1 MSSRDP
7 RTKDASA
14 IDPLAVRVHTARHN
28 RLIGSSMRHLAS
40 AAMLL
45 LMSSTVLAQGPAPA
59 ATTAAPLPASNPFAQ
74 TSSLPFQAPPFDRIK
89 STDYKPA
96 LIAGMAAQ
104 RAEINAITRARS
116 VPTFENTIAAM
127 ERSGRLLE
135 RASMAFYGVV
145 GANTDDTLQQTQA
158 DLAPMFAA
166 HQDAIMLD
174 PALFARVKTLYD
186 QRQKLGLNA
195 GQLQVLT
202 LTYQGMVRAGA
213 QLSPADKL
221 TLSRYNSQLSTLET
235 AFQQKLLA
243 AAKAGAL
250 VVDDKAKLA
259 GLSEG
264 EIAAAAAAAK
274 DRGLAGNYVLTLQNT
289 TQQPELATLKD
300 RATREALFKASW
312 MRAAKG
318 DANDTRA
325 TIADI
330 ALLRAQKAKLLGF
343 ATWADYVLQDQMA
356 KTPKT
361 ALAFMQQLGTPVA
374 AEQRREA
381 AELQAQIK
389 ATGGNFQ
396 LKPWDWD
403 FYSEQVRKAKYD
415 LNQDELKP
423 YFEINKVL
431 TDGVFYAA
439 NQLYGVTFKRRTDI
453 PVYHPDVMVYE
464 VNEADG
470 TTVGLMYF
478 DFWKRDNKNG
488 GAWMS
493 NFVNQSKLLG
503 TKPVIYNVS
512 NFTKPAAG
520 QPALISFD
528 DVTTMFHEF
537 GHALHGLFANQ
548 TYPSISGTNVARDF
562 VEFPSQFNE
571 HWALDPKVLPNY
583 AVNYRTRQVIPQ
595 ALVDKIKRAATFNSG
610 YSFGEALAAAEMD
623 MSWHSL
629 SAAQGKQNPDAF
641 EAQALAATGLDIANV
656 PPRYRSTYFLHIWGN
671 GYSAGYYAYSWAKML
686 SANAFNWFEE
696 HGGMTRANGQR
707 FRDMIL
713 SKGHTED
720 YATMFRNFNGAD
732 PQVGPLL
739 KDLGLNADGSRI
751 KTTG

>member
-1 MSSRDP
+1 
-7 RTKDASA
+7 
-14 IDPLAVRVHTARHN
+14 
-28 RLIGSSMRHLAS
+28 MRHFAS
-40 AAMLL
+40 AALLL
-45 LMSSTVLAQGPAPA
+45 LMSSTVLAQGTAPSATPA
-59 ATTAAPLPASNPFAQ
+59 AALPASSPFAKAS
-74 TSSLPFQAPPFDRIK
+74 TLPFEAPPFDRIK

-96 LIAGMAAQ
+96 LLAGMAAQ

-116 VPTFENTIAAM
+116 APTFENTIAAM

-135 RASMAFYGVV
+135 RASLAFYGVV

-158 DLAPMFAA
+158 DLAPVFAA
-166 HQDAIMLD
+166 HQDAINLD
-174 PALFARVKTLYD
+174 PALFARVETLYD
-186 QRQKLGLNA
+186 QRRTLGLDA
-195 GQLQVLT
+195 EQLQVLT

-213 QLSPADKL
+213 QLSPADKA
-221 TLSRYNSQLSTLET
+221 TLSRYNGQLSTLET

-274 DRGLAGNYVLTLQNT
+274 DRGLAGKYVLTLQNT

-312 MRAAKG
+312 TRAAKG

-361 ALAFMQQLGTPVA
+361 ALGFMQQLGTPVA

-389 ATGGNFQ
+389 ATGGNFE

-439 NQLYGVTFKRRTDI
+439 NQLYGVTFKRRTDL

-464 VNEADG
+464 VNEANG
-470 TTVGLMYF
+470 TPVGLMYF

-520 QPALISFD
+520 QPGLINFD

-548 TYPSISGTNVARDF
+548 TYPSISGTNTARDF

-583 AVNYRTRQVIPQ
+583 AVNYRTGQVIPQ

-641 EAQALAATGLDIANV
+641 EAQALATTGLDIANV

-671 GYSAGYYAYSWAKML
+671 GYSAGYYAYSWTKML

>member
-1 MSSRDP
+1 MRL
-7 RTKDASA
+7 
-14 IDPLAVRVHTARHN
+14 LAATAT
-28 RLIGSSMRHLAS
+28 I
-40 AAMLL
+40 L
-45 LMSSTVLAQGPAPA
+45 LMSSTTLAQNTAGPAPSSA
-59 ATTAAPLPASNPFAQ
+59 SLPASNPFAQ
-74 TSSLPFQAPPFDRIK
+74 ASTLPFQAPPFDRIK
-89 STDYKPA
+89 STDYAPA
-96 LIAGMAAQ
+96 LLAGMAQQ
-104 RAEINAITRARS
+104 RTEITAITRARS
-116 VPTFENTIAAM
+116 APTFENTIAAL

-135 RASMAFYGVV
+135 RARTAFDGVV
-145 GANTDDTLQQTQA
+145 GANTDDILQKTQA
-158 DLAPMFAA
+158 DLAPAFAA
-166 HQDAIMLD
+166 HQDAINLD

-186 QRQKLGLNA
+186 QRKTLGLDPE
-195 GQLQVLT
+195 QLQVLT
-202 LTYQGMVRAGA
+202 LTFQNMVRAGA
-213 QLSPADKL
+213 QLSPADKV
-221 TLSRYNSQLSTLET
+221 TLSGYNARLSTLET

-243 AAKAGAL
+243 AARAGAL
-250 VVDDKAKLA
+250 GVDDKAKLA

-264 EIAAAAAAAK
+264 ELAAAADAAK
-274 DRGLAGNYVLTLQNT
+274 ARGMAGKYVLTLQNT

-300 RATREALFKASW
+300 RATREALFNASW
-312 MRAAKG
+312 TRAVKG
-318 DANDTRA
+318 DANDTRD
-325 TIADI
+325 TIAQI
-330 ALLRAQKAKLLGF
+330 AMLRAQKARLLGF

-356 KTPKT
+356 KNRTT
-361 ALAFMQQLGTPVA
+361 ALGVMRQLGAPVA

-389 ATGGNFQ
+389 ATGGTFP

-439 NQLYGVTFKRRTDI
+439 NQLYGLQFKRRTNI

-464 VNEADG
+464 VTEATG
-470 TTVGLMYF
+470 ALVGLMYF
-478 DFWKRDNKNG
+478 DYWKRDNKNG

-493 NFVNQSKLLG
+493 NFVNQSKLIG
-503 TKPVIYNVS
+503 TRPVIYNVG

-537 GHALHGLFANQ
+537 GHALHGLSANQ
-548 TYPSISGTNVARDF
+548 TYPSVSGTNTARDF

-571 HWALDPKVLPNY
+571 HWALDPKVLPHY
-583 AVNYRTRQVIPQ
+583 AVNYRDGKVIPQ
-595 ALVDKIKRAATFNSG
+595 ALVDKIKRAGTFNSG
-610 YSFGEALAAAEMD
+610 YSFGEALAAAQMD

-629 SAAQGKQNPDAF
+629 TAAQGKQNPDAF
-641 EAQALAATGLDIANV
+641 EAQALAATGLDVADV
-656 PPRYRSTYFLHIWGN
+656 PPRYRSSYFLHIWGN
-671 GYSAGYYAYSWAKML
+671 GYSAGYYAYSWTKML
-686 SANAFNWFEE
+686 SANAFNWFEQ

-720 YATMFRNFNGAD
+720 YAPMFRAFNGAD

-739 KDLGLNADGSRI
+739 KDLGLNADGARI
-751 KTTG
+751 APAAAPAGK

>member
-1 MSSRDP
+1 MRLF
-7 RTKDASA
+7 AA
-14 IDPLAVRVHTARHN
+14 TATMMLLSTTAFAQTN
-28 RLIGSSMRHLAS
+28 APAAAS
-40 AAMLL
+40 AA
-45 LMSSTVLAQGPAPA
+45 
-59 ATTAAPLPASNPFAQ
+59 LPATNPFAQ
-74 TSSLPFQAPPFDRIK
+74 ASTRPFEAPPFDRIK
-89 STDYKPA
+89 STDYAPA
-96 LIAGMAAQ
+96 LLAGMAAQ

-116 VPTFENTIAAM
+116 APTFDNTIAAM

-135 RASMAFYGVV
+135 RASLAFSGVV
-145 GANTDDTLQQTQA
+145 GANTDDTLQKTQA
-158 DLAPMFAA
+158 DLAPAFAA
-166 HQDAIMLD
+166 HQDAINLD
-174 PALFARVKTLYD
+174 PALFARVKTIYD
-186 QRQKLGLNA
+186 QRQSLRLDA
-195 GQLQVLT
+195 EQLQVLT
-202 LTYQGMVRAGA
+202 LTYQNMVRAGA

-259 GLSEG
+259 GLSDG
-264 EIAAAAAAAK
+264 EIAAAADAAK
-274 DRGLAGNYVLTLQNT
+274 ARGMAGKYVLTLQNT
-289 TQQPELATLKD
+289 TQQPELATLTD
-300 RATREALFKASW
+300 RATREALFNASW
-312 MRAAKG
+312 TRAAKG
-318 DANDTRA
+318 DANDTRD
-325 TIADI
+325 TIAQI

-343 ATWADYVLQDQMA
+343 PTWADYVLQDQMA

-361 ALAFMQQLGTPVA
+361 ALGFMQQLGTPVA
-374 AEQRREA
+374 AEQRRET

-389 ATGGNFQ
+389 ATGGTFA

-415 LNQDELKP
+415 LNQDQLKP

-439 NQLYGVTFKRRTDI
+439 NQLYGLTFKRRTDI
-453 PVYHPDVMVYE
+453 PVYQPDVMVYE
-464 VNEADG
+464 VDEADG
-470 TTVGLMYF
+470 TPVGLMYF
-478 DFWKRDNKNG
+478 DYWKRDNKNG

-503 TKPVIYNVS
+503 TKPVIYNVG
-512 NFTKPAAG
+512 NFTKPSAG

-548 TYPSISGTNVARDF
+548 TYPSVSGTNTARDF

-571 HWALDPKVLPNY
+571 HWALDPKVLPHY
-583 AVNYRTRQVIPQ
+583 AVDYRSGQVIPQ
-595 ALVDKIKRAATFNSG
+595 ALVDKIKRAGTFNSG

-629 SAAQGKQNPDAF
+629 TAAQGKQNPDTF
-641 EAQALAATGLDIANV
+641 ETQALAATGLDVADV
-656 PPRYRSTYFLHIWGN
+656 PPRYRSSYFLHIWGN
-671 GYSAGYYAYSWAKML
+671 GYSAGYYAYSWTKML
-686 SANAFNWFEE
+686 SANAFNWFEQ

-707 FRDMIL
+707 FRDLIL

-720 YATMFRNFNGAD
+720 YAPMFRTFNGAD

-739 KDLGLNADGSRI
+739 NDLGLNADGSRI
-751 KTTG
+751 AADAATPPVSDGTVPAAPSAKPATGKTGG

>member
-1 MSSRDP
+1 
-7 RTKDASA
+7 
-14 IDPLAVRVHTARHN
+14 
-28 RLIGSSMRHLAS
+28 MRHFAS
-40 AAMLL
+40 AALLL
-45 LMSSTVLAQGPAPA
+45 LMSSTVLAQGTAPSATPA
-59 ATTAAPLPASNPFAQ
+59 TALPASSPFAKAS
-74 TSSLPFQAPPFDRIK
+74 TLPFEAPPFDRIK
-89 STDYKPA
+89 SADYKPA
-96 LIAGMAAQ
+96 LLAGMAAQ

-116 VPTFENTIAAM
+116 APTFENTIAAM

-135 RASMAFYGVV
+135 RASLAFYGVV

-158 DLAPMFAA
+158 DLAPVFAA
-166 HQDAIMLD
+166 HQDAINLD

-186 QRQKLGLNA
+186 QRRTLGLDA
-195 GQLQVLT
+195 EQLQVLT

-213 QLSPADKL
+213 QLSPADKA
-221 TLSRYNSQLSTLET
+221 TLSRYNGQLSTLET

-274 DRGLAGNYVLTLQNT
+274 DRGLAGKYVLTLQNT

-312 MRAAKG
+312 TRAAKG

-361 ALAFMQQLGTPVA
+361 ALGFMQQLGTPVA

-389 ATGGNFQ
+389 ATGGNFE

-439 NQLYGVTFKRRTDI
+439 NQLYGVTFKRRNDL

-464 VNEADG
+464 VNEANG
-470 TTVGLMYF
+470 TPVGLMYF

-520 QPALISFD
+520 QPGLISFD

-548 TYPSISGTNVARDF
+548 TYPSISGTNTARDF

-583 AVNYRTRQVIPQ
+583 AVNYRTGQVIPQ

-671 GYSAGYYAYSWAKML
+671 GYSAGYYAYSWTKML

>member
-1 MSSRDP
+1 MRLFA
-7 RTKDASA
+7 T
-14 IDPLAVRVHTARHN
+14 TAT
-28 RLIGSSMRHLAS
+28 I
-40 AAMLL
+40 L
-45 LMSSTVLAQGPAPA
+45 LMSTTALAQ
-59 ATTAAPLPASNPFAQ
+59 TAAPLPASNPFAKAS
-74 TSSLPFQAPPFDRIK
+74 TLPFEAPPFDRIT
-89 STDYKPA
+89 SADYAPA
-96 LIAGMAAQ
+96 LLAGMAEQ
-104 RAEINAITRARS
+104 RAEINAITRVRS
-116 VPTFENTIAAM
+116 APTFDNTIAAL

-135 RASMAFYGVV
+135 RASLAFYGVV
-145 GANTDDTLQQTQA
+145 GANSDETLLKAQA
-158 DLAPMFAA
+158 DLAAPFAA
-166 HQDAIMLD
+166 HQDAIALD

-186 QRQKLGLNA
+186 QRQSLGLNSE
-195 GQLQVLT
+195 QLQVLT
-202 LTYQGMVRAGA
+202 LTYENMVRAGA
-213 QLSPADKL
+213 LLSPADKATL
-221 TLSRYNSQLSTLET
+221 TKLNGQLSTLET

-259 GLSEG
+259 GLSDA
-264 EIAAAAAAAK
+264 EIAAAAEAAK
-274 DRGLAGNYVLTLQNT
+274 ARGLAGKYVLPLQNT
-289 TQQPELATLKD
+289 TQQPLLATLKD
-300 RATREALFKASW
+300 RATREALFNASW
-312 MRAAKG
+312 TRAVKG
-318 DANDTRA
+318 DANDTRD
-325 TIADI
+325 TIAQI

-361 ALAFMQQLGTPVA
+361 ALGFMQQLGTPVA

-381 AELQAQIK
+381 GELQAQIQ

-403 FYSEQVRKAKYD
+403 YYSEQVRKAKYD

-439 NQLYGVTFKRRTDI
+439 NQLYGLTFTRRTDI
-453 PVYHPDVMVYE
+453 PVYQPDVLVYE
-464 VNEADG
+464 VREENG
-470 TTVGLMYF
+470 TPVGLMYF
-478 DFWKRDNKNG
+478 DYWKRDNKNG

-493 NFVNQSKLLG
+493 NFVNQAKLLG
-503 TKPVIYNVS
+503 TKPVIYNIG
-512 NFTKPAAG
+512 NFTKPAPG

-548 TYPSISGTNVARDF
+548 TYPSVSGTNTARDF

-571 HWALDPKVLPNY
+571 HWALDPKVLPHY
-583 AVNYRTRQVIPQ
+583 AVNYKDGTVIPQ
-595 ALVDKIKRAATFNSG
+595 TLVDKIKRAGTFNSG

-629 SAAQGKQNPDAF
+629 TASQGKQDADAF
-641 EAQALAATGLDIANV
+641 EKKALAATGLDVTDV
-656 PPRYRSTYFLHIWGN
+656 PPRYRSSYFLHIWGN
-671 GYSAGYYAYSWAKML
+671 GYSAGYYAYSWTKML
-686 SANAFNWFEE
+686 SANAFNWFVE

-707 FRDMIL
+707 FREMIL

-720 YATMFRNFNGAD
+720 YAPMFRAFNGAD
-732 PQVGPLL
+732 PQVAPLL

-751 KTTG
+751 AAEPKTGK

>member
-1 MSSRDP
+1 MRLFP
-7 RTKDASA
+7 
-14 IDPLAVRVHTARHN
+14 VTA
-28 RLIGSSMRHLAS
+28 
-40 AAMLL
+40 
-45 LMSSTVLAQGPAPA
+45 A
-59 ATTAAPLPASNPFAQ
+59 ATFLMLSTTALAAPLPATNPFARA
-74 TSSLPFQAPPFDRIK
+74 SALPFEAPPFDRIK
-89 STDYKPA
+89 SADYGPA
-96 LIAGMAAQ
+96 IRAGMAEQ
-104 RAEINAITRARS
+104 RAEITAITRARS
-116 VPTFENTIAAM
+116 APTFDNTIAAM

-135 RASMAFYGVV
+135 RASLAFYGVV
-145 GANTDDTLQQTQA
+145 GANTDDTLQAMQA
-158 DLAPMFAA
+158 ELAPAYAA
-166 HQDAIMLD
+166 HQDAINLD

-186 QRQKLGLNA
+186 QRQSLRLNA
-195 GQLQVLT
+195 ERLQVLT

-213 QLSPADKL
+213 LLSPADKK
-221 TLSRYNSQLSTLET
+221 TLSAYNAQLSTLET

-250 VVDDKAKLA
+250 VIDDRAKLD

-264 EIAAAAAAAK
+264 EIAAAADAAK
-274 DRGLAGNYVLTLQNT
+274 ARGLAGKYVLTLQNT
-289 TQQPELATLKD
+289 TQQPELATLKN
-300 RATREALFKASW
+300 RATREALFNASW
-312 MRAAKG
+312 TRAAKG

-325 TIADI
+325 TIVKI
-330 ALLRAQKAKLLGF
+330 AALRAQKAKLLGF

-356 KTPKT
+356 QNPKT
-361 ALAFMQQLGTPVA
+361 ALGFMQQLGTPVA

-381 AELQAQIK
+381 AELQVRIA
-389 ATGGNFQ
+389 ATGGDFQ

-403 FYSEQVRKAKYD
+403 YYSEQVRKARYD

-423 YFEINKVL
+423 YFEIDKVL

-439 NQLYGVTFKRRTDI
+439 NQLYGLTFKRRTDI
-453 PVYHPDVMVYE
+453 PVYHPDISVYE
-464 VNEADG
+464 VLEANG
-470 TTVGLMYF
+470 TPVGLMYF
-478 DFWKRDNKNG
+478 DLWKRDNKNG

-548 TYPSISGTNVARDF
+548 TYPSISGTNTARDF

-571 HWALDPKVLPNY
+571 HWALNPKVLPHY
-583 AVNYRTRQVIPQ
+583 AVHYRTGQVIPQ
-595 ALVDKIKRAATFNSG
+595 TLIDKIKRAGTFNSG

-629 SAAQGKQNPDAF
+629 TAAQGAQDADAF
-641 EAQALAATGLDIANV
+641 ETKALAATGLDVADV

-671 GYSAGYYAYSWAKML
+671 GYAAGYYAYSWTKML
-686 SANAFNWFEE
+686 SANAFDWFERN
-696 HGGMTRANGQR
+696 GGMTRANGQR
-707 FRDMIL
+707 FREMIL

-720 YATMFRNFNGAD
+720 YAVMFRNFNGAD

-739 KDLGLNADGSRI
+739 RDLGLNADGSRI
-751 KTTG
+751 AAAGTPAAAK